1 MVIGS
6 CSYEVWQ
13 GDLRVGVRYMVTRL
27 ISYAKR
33 YVGQW
38 AVVRLVRCY
47 FSVDIVH
54 VIMSHT
60 LLESKP
66 LDSSLQ
72 RREEHMAIGSCSYE
86 VWQGNLRARL
96 ISYAKRHVGQWV
108 VVRCYFSVDI
118 VHVIMSHTLLESKP
132 LDSSLQVGVYDTLE
146 LRDGGSHYLGKGV
159 SKAVDDVN
167 SIIGPAL
174 IGKGTNYPK
183 SHYPLEGILL
193 RGEVQLM
200 VDRRKY
206 IVTMEEEESFRTVI
220 STIRVP
226 DYVVNSEPDK
236 EDDEVDNED
245 DDKDASKEKEDKLV
259 DDMEKH
265 RVKNSDDR
273 AKNNKEEAEK
283 MKEHGFN
290 GRHQSGLEN
299 EPAHEK
305 QAVQGDMPI
314 GIPIT
319 VESSTEESSNSAHG
333 LVSFVQD
340 SQSPINE
347 ECLDYANSR
356 GQDQNAEI
364 RLGDKHEQGED
375 SENAANFQMQCD
387 SNISIRASQ
396 VHGINLHMKFSH
408 LSNSHFWGWLRV
420 FGRYDGTDRNLVQL
434 WGFS

>member
-1 MVIGS
+1 
-6 CSYEVWQ
+6 
-13 GDLRVGVRYMVTRL
+13 
-27 ISYAKR
+27 
-33 YVGQW
+33 
-38 AVVRLVRCY
+38 
-47 FSVDIVH
+47 
-54 VIMSHT
+54 
-60 LLESKP
+60 
-66 LDSSLQ
+66 
-72 RREEHMAIGSCSYE
+72 
-86 VWQGNLRARL
+86 
-96 ISYAKRHVGQWV
+96 
-108 VVRCYFSVDI
+108 
-118 VHVIMSHTLLESKP
+118 
-132 LDSSLQVGVYDTLE
+132 
-146 LRDGGSHYLGKGV
+146 
-159 SKAVDDVN
+159 
-167 SIIGPAL
+167 
-174 IGKGTNYPK
+174 
-183 SHYPLEGILL
+183 
-193 RGEVQLM
+193 
-200 VDRRKY
+200 
-206 IVTMEEEESFRTVI
+206 MEEEESFRTVI

-387 SNISIRASQ
+387 SNIRAIPLNRDLWTD
-396 VHGINLHMKFSH
+396 GYFSDVAK
-408 LSNSHFWGWLRV
+408 LVGGVWLRV
-420 FGRYDGTDRNLVQL
+420 WIQVAAAMATIGMFEAEMSGDSFQLLGMAERGMLPAFFAKRSRYGTPLVGILFSASGVILLSWLSFEEIVAAENFLYCFGMVLEFIAFIRLRIKYPAASRPFKILVGTVGSILLCIPPTISIGAVLAFSLLKVAVISLVAVVIGLVMQPCL
-434 WGFS
+434 KHVEKKKWLKFSENSDLPADPLRGAAHETTGTLFH